1 MSWAIP
7 GGTSRWQATVFVSGA
22 EARYGKGDILREAA
36 GILAERAVQKMLD
49 NCRMEP
55 YPPREIPGV
64 PTGHKIS
71 LDVYVLSPSELHTLL
86 AEARAAGEDDA
97 RRWGWSP

>member
-7 GGTSRWQATVFVSGA
+7 EGTPRWQATVLVSGA
-22 EARYGKGDILREAA
+22 EAKHSKGDILRMAA
-36 GILAERAVQKMLD
+36 EGLAHRAVQKMLD
-49 NCRMEP
+49 NCHMAP

-71 LDVYVLSPSELHTLL
+71 LDVYVLSPDELHKLL
-86 AEARAAGEDDA
+86 AEARAAGEKDA
-97 RRWGWSP
+97 LRYGRTP